1 MLYRSMHRLC
11 RARAPVENLAH
22 SASFRSLDEI
32 APSNPGI
39 KHLMPFPRSQ
49 TVTPRPRSARDA
61 LTFALSVSCA
71 LANLWLLTPREAT
84 AEMIG
89 DALAKAYVNNADLD
103 EQRANVRVRDEDVPK
118 AATGMRPR
126 ASLSVNGGP
135 GRTAVR
141 QPAGFDQLNNRLYS
155 DDKYS
160 GLPKNGTLGV
170 QQPLFDGGKTE
181 NSVRQAESGVFAARY
196 GLRQSEQETL
206 QKAATAYMNVL
217 RDTAVL
223 ALRKRNILV
232 LVEQLRVTRDRQHFG
247 EVTMTDVAQAEAAL
261 AQAHSDYAGAQS
273 SLENSIAD
281 YCQVIGEGPKRLEP
295 AKSLEPMLPKSR
307 EDAITIALV
316 EHPSVVAALYQVDAA
331 EAAAK
336 VAESALM
343 PTVSV
348 GGQLMQ
354 QYDSYLNYPGTKQYS
369 LTLSGQLNVPLYQG
383 GGEYSGIRQAKEQLG
398 QARIHA
404 SVQRN
409 AVRTAVVQAYSLLNA
424 AKAAVTFNQIAVK
437 SAETAL
443 RGVRDEAAFGQRTTL
458 DVLNAQQALLKAR
471 VDLVTAQR
479 DRVVGSYA
487 VLAAIGRLSSQ
498 TVDLDVATYDPSVHF
513 EQVKNK
519 WIGTDTPDGN

>member
-1 MLYRSMHRLC
+1 
-11 RARAPVENLAH
+11 VENLAH